1 MSGLPIRCPSHETR
15 PRLSRPGHLQVLAG
29 EPLAASRLFGMVVM
43 VSTGDSAQIRKIGE
57 QIGEAVADAA
67 IKKFVLQH
75 PEVRRGTVVS
85 EIPAPLKWAA
95 AVVAALFTAG
105 TATLAFWLFDSVSS
119 MSVTLARMDE
129 RMASYTDAQAVQ
141 MQQLEGRV
149 DQLEN
154 YHREGGR

>member
-1 MSGLPIRCPSHETR
+1 
-15 PRLSRPGHLQVLAG
+15 
-29 EPLAASRLFGMVVM
+29 M